1 MRENTLKNACIYC
14 IFSECMLNCD
24 TWNNLY
30 SINGACGDSNHLPR
44 DKLSAVFH
52 RCFCGCFQSAAAG
65 NFHPDN
71 CYALNII
78 GLNDPSELFTI
89 IYTVQFRAADQSDL
103 PLHKFLVQV
112 CISKGCAVGSN
123 QQLCPVKIRRVDRC
137 SLPVGQ
143 VGRQSPN
150 PSQ

>member
-1 MRENTLKNACIYC
+1 MTESTLKNACIYC

-30 SINGACGDSNHLPR
+30 SINGACGDRNHLPW

-112 CISKGCAVGSN
+112 CISKGCAVG
-123 QQLCPVKIRRVDRC
+123 
-137 SLPVGQ
+137 
-143 VGRQSPN
+143 RQSPN